1 MQLNL
6 PVIDND
12 IIDMEEKVR
21 SLQVMPIDSQL
32 FAKFKTFSLP
42 EFSDLV
48 NFSTRNEHS
57 IHRWFFYREGY
68 SPKLVETLLN
78 KERINK
84 RQKVLDP
91 FCGGGTTLLVSAQQ
105 GIESTGYEINRFSAF
120 ASKVKTKS
128 YTAKDIEAIEK
139 HISDIKNIDKFK
151 SSLPLPELSILNRLF
166 DEDTLEGLMCYKE
179 AILSIKETKIKDI
192 LFFGWLTILEPVSN
206 YRKGGNGL
214 KLRRANNK
222 KPLKEAFFKKLD
234 EIFIDLK
241 YLNNKGFY
249 NDFAEPVIYEDSAVN
264 IKIADKFD
272 ISIFSPPYLNCFDY
286 CEVYK
291 VELWMGDF
299 VMSYDELRALR
310 KSSLTSHL
318 SSNFNNICDHT
329 LPQSILSVIEALK
342 EKKLWDRRIP
352 DMIKGYF
359 VDMKKVLLNLFNSLK
374 SGAPCIIVVGNSAYG
389 NMVIPTDIF
398 LCLIAEEIGFICEG
412 IGIARRNET
421 SSQQQKKLGNTK
433 ELLRESLIFLRK
445 KW

>member
-6 PVIDND
+6 PVIDDDTMD
-12 IIDMEEKVR
+12 IAQKRCPHIQTTDH
-21 SLQVMPIDSQL
+21 QL
-32 FAKFKTFSLP
+32 LVKYKTFPLP

-48 NFSTRNEHS
+48 NFSTRNEHP

-68 SPKLVETLLN
+68 SPKLVKRLLN
-78 KERINK
+78 KEKINK
-84 RQKVLDP
+84 GQRVLDP

-105 GIESTGYEINRFSAF
+105 GIESTGYEINKFSAF

-151 SSLPLPELSILNRLF
+151 SSLPLPKLSTLNKLF
-166 DEDTLEGLMCYKE
+166 DKDILEGLMCYKE
-179 AILSIKETKIKDI
+179 AILSIKETKIRDI
-192 LFFGWLTILEPVSN
+192 LFFGWLTILEPASN

-222 KPLKEAFFKKLD
+222 KPLKEAFFKKLS
-234 EIFIDLK
+234 EISMDLK
-241 YLNNKGFY
+241 YLNHKGFY
-249 NDFAEPVIYEDSAVN
+249 NDFAEPNIYEDSAVN

-299 VMSYDELRALR
+299 VMSYDELRTLR

-318 SSNFNNICDHT
+318 SSNFNNISNHT
-329 LPQSILSVIEALK
+329 LPRDILSVIEALK
-342 EKKLWDRRIP
+342 ERRLWDNRIP

-398 LCLIAEEIGFICEG
+398 LCLIAEEVGFVCEG
-412 IGIARRNET
+412 IGIARR
-421 SSQQQKKLGNTK
+421 K
-433 ELLRESLIFLRK
+433 EMLIQYEYLC
-445 KW
+445 